1 MYKLLIADDER
12 STREGLRSFFEH
24 EPNGF
29 QLVGVVDG
37 GLQALAMAR
46 EHQPDLLLTDVRMPD
61 IDGLS
66 LARRCAE
73 LANPPHLL
81 IMSSY
86 VETQYIK
93 SALKLRAMNYLIKPI
108 DLTELRETLQKIR
121 QQLDAEAAER
131 ERKEKLRVGL
141 NHSRSWLRGH
151 FLEELLEGVCTD
163 AAEIGQ
169 QLDFLDMELPE
180 IARYGVLSVRLDS
193 QSPCF
198 TGDPAENK
206 KKMYSLRKLL
216 EDILSSYAEGYV
228 FERGNRELVVL
239 AMERCEASEEQDTFA
254 GSLSTICQESFSAL
268 AMAQANAAI
277 GIGKIVLSR
286 HQLPLSYALAREDT
300 QARLIGS
307 SNVLVHSRPGSP
319 ADQTVEKICAIIQE
333 HYRENLTI
341 QSIAEQIYLSP
352 NYICMVF
359 KQATGQTINQYTTQ
373 VRMEQAKKLLA
384 KQELRITDIGASV
397 GYAEPGYFNKLFKK
411 YAALTPKEY
420 RQMVLSA
427 RL

>member
-131 ERKEKLRVGL
+131 ARKEKLRIGL

-163 AAEIGQ
+163 TTEIEQ

-180 IARYGVLSVRLDS
+180 IARYGVLSVRLEG

-198 TGDPAENK
+198 GRDPAENK

-216 EDILSSYAEGYV
+216 EDILSSYADGYV
-228 FERGNRELVVL
+228 FERGTRELVVL
-239 AMERCEASEEQDTFA
+239 AMERCEASDEPDPFDR
-254 GSLSTICQESFSAL
+254 SLTTICQESFSAL

-286 HQLPLSYALAREDT
+286 HQLPMSYALAREDT

-333 HYRENLTI
+333 HYPENLTI
-341 QSIAEQIYLSP
+341 QSIAERIYLSP

-384 KQELRITDIGASV
+384 RQELRITDIGASV

>member
-12 STREGLRSFFEH
+12 STREGLRSFFER

-37 GLQALAMAR
+37 GLPALAMAQ
-46 EHQPDLLLTDVRMPD
+46 EHQPDLLLTDIRMPD

-121 QQLDAEAAER
+121 QQLDMEAAER
-131 ERKEKLRVGL
+131 ERKEKMRVGL

-151 FLEELLEGVCTD
+151 FLEELLEGVCTNTG
-163 AAEIGQ
+163 EIAQ

-180 IARYGVLSVRLDS
+180 IARYGVLSVRIDS

-198 TGDPAENK
+198 TRDTAENR

-228 FERGNRELVVL
+228 FERGARELVVL
-239 AMERCEASEEQDTFA
+239 AMERCEVSDEPDSFSR
-254 GSLSTICQESFSAL
+254 SLETICQESLSAL
-268 AMAQANAAI
+268 TMTQANAAI
-277 GIGKIVLSR
+277 GIGKPVLSR
-286 HQLPLSYALAREDT
+286 YQLPLSYALAREDT
-300 QARLIGS
+300 QARLIGG

-341 QSIAEQIYLSP
+341 QSIAERIYLSP

-359 KQATGQTINQYTTQ
+359 KHATGQTINQYTTQ

-384 KQELRITDIGASV
+384 QQELRIADIGAAV

-427 RL
+427 GF

>member
-12 STREGLRSFFEH
+12 STREGLRCFFER

-37 GLQALAMAR
+37 GLQALAMAQ

-73 LANPPHLL
+73 LPKPPHLL

-86 VETQYIK
+86 VETQYMK
-93 SALKLRAMNYLIKPI
+93 SAMTLHAMNYLIKPI

-131 ERKEKLRVGL
+131 ARKETLRIGL

-151 FLEELLEGVCTD
+151 FLGELLEGVCTD
-163 AAEIGQ
+163 TAEIEQ
-169 QLDFLDMELPE
+169 QMDFLDMDLPE
-180 IARYGVLSVRLDS
+180 IARYGTLSVRIDG

-198 TGDPAENK
+198 GGDPGENR

-216 EDILSSYAEGYV
+216 EDILSKYAEGYV
-228 FERGNRELVVL
+228 FERAQRELVVL
-239 AMERCEASEEQDTFA
+239 AMERCEASEEQDSFA
-254 GSLSTICQESFSAL
+254 RTLEIICQESFSAL

-277 GIGKIVLSR
+277 GIGKPVLSR
-286 HQLPLSYALAREDT
+286 HRLPFSYALAREDT

-333 HYRENLTI
+333 RYRENLTI

-420 RQMVLSA
+420 RQMVLST